1 MCFFSLLF
9 IYQEVGIDK
18 QDIQT
23 LLAVGYCFDY
33 THIINLLHFGTMTH
47 EPFNLDI
54 SNDEKTYS
62 DLVVDSKSST
72 VDDPS
77 SLKPFEGM
85 SLLN

>member
-9 IYQEVGIDK
+9 IYQEVGINK
-18 QDIQT
+18 QDIQI

-33 THIINLLHFGTMTH
+33 THIMNLLHFGTMTH

-54 SNDEKTYS
+54 LNDEKTYS
-62 DLVVDSKSST
+62 DLVVDSNAST
-72 VDDPS
+72 VVDPS